1 MRSWAVGVREGVVVG
16 EEDAVQLAEGEALGL
31 ALGLDV
37 VLEVGVALG
46 VLEGEALGLAE
57 GVPLGL
63 AVGVWVGVAV
73 GVDVALAEW
82 VAVGLAL
89 GVALGLAVGVPEEL
103 AEAGPPLRQER
114 DAHSYA
120 QDAQTRVRKRGG
132 CDSTGDGGGI
142 GRAGGEGALLRTFR
156 FASNDAYR
164 VPCTPSMGWGP
175 ANGISRHAGE
185 GVTPHSQGRAIHCMP
200 APVDSNEDAIH
211 APLHATMDTGT

>member
-1 MRSWAVGVREGVVVG
+1 MVVG

-46 VLEGEALGLAE
+46 VLEGETLGLAE

-73 GVDVALAEW
+73 GVDVALGEW

-89 GVALGLAVGVPEEL
+89 GVALGLAVGVPVEL

-114 DAHSYA
+114 DVHSHAH
-120 QDAQTRVRKRGG
+120 DAQTKVKKMGG
-132 CDSTGDGGGI
+132 ATARAMGGGLGGLGEWALCFAPSGSLQTLPTVCLARPQWAGVQRTGLVGMR
-142 GRAGGEGALLRTFR
+142 GRG
-156 FASNDAYR
+156 
-164 VPCTPSMGWGP
+164 
-175 ANGISRHAGE
+175 
-185 GVTPHSQGRAIHCMP
+185 
-200 APVDSNEDAIH
+200 
-211 APLHATMDTGT
+211 